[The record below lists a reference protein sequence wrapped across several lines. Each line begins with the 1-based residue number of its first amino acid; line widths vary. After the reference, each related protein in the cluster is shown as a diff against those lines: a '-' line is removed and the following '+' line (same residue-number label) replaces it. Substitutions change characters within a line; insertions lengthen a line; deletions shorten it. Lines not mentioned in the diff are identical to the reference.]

1 MVTMN
6 QRGPAVAGSWT
17 VENQAG
23 VVLRLLHGEAIDA
36 VSEETGVS
44 VRDLDSWRAV
54 FLTAAAS
61 ALRKYD
67 REVEKKADEER
78 RRKEAEPLH
87 SEFTAVPEPSPSAEK
102 LPVPEHLHYLWVTL
116 GLDDE

>member
-1 MVTMN
+1 MVTMS
-6 QRGPAVAGSWT
+6 QRGPAAAGQWT
-17 VENQAG
+17 VERQAG
-23 VVLRLLHGEAIDA
+23 VVLRLLHGEAIDT
-36 VSEETGVS
+36 VSQESGVP

-61 ALRKYD
+61 ALRKYGRD
-67 REVEKKADEER
+67 VQKKAVEEL
-78 RRKEAEPLH
+78 RRKEAQPVH
-87 SEFTAVPEPSPSAEK
+87 SEFTAIPEPSPNAEK